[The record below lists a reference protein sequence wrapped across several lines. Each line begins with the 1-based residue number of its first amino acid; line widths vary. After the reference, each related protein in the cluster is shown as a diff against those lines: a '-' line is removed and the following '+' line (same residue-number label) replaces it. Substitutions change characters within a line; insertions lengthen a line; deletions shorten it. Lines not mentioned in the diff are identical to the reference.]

1 MDFFELDLNVDPDFA
16 EILLAELAEIGFDS
30 FLEKEDGLLAY
41 IGEELFDDRAFKQLM
56 ENYAARIPLS
66 YGLKK
71 VKRQNWNKEWEENFH
86 PIEVAGKVYIRATF
100 HDPAPGHF
108 EHEIIIVPKM
118 SFGTGHHETTSQMI
132 ELQMEIDH
140 RGKSVLDV
148 GTGTGILAIMAHQL
162 GASRIHSFDIDEWSV
177 ENGRE
182 NYELNGAPHISIEQ
196 GTISSQKEEVYD
208 VVLANI
214 TRNILLEEIPR
225 YADFTGNYLLVSGF
239 YEQDIPDIQAVA
251 EAAGFKKVKQ
261 ISKNNWA
268 AVVFRK

>member
-1 MDFFELDLNVDPDFA
+1 MDFLELDLSVDTEFA

-30 FLEKEDGLLAY
+30 FLEKEEGLLAY
-41 IGEELFDDRAFKQLM
+41 ITEELFDEKAFKMLM

-66 YGLKK
+66 YGLRK

-100 HDPAPGHF
+100 HAPAPEIF

-132 ELQMEIDH
+132 GLQLEVDH
-140 RGKSVLDV
+140 AGKSVLDV
-148 GTGTGILAIMAHQL
+148 GTGTGILAIMAHKL
-162 GASRIHSFDIDEWSV
+162 GAERIHSFDIDEWSV

-182 NYELNGAPHISIEQ
+182 NYELNGMPHITIEQ
-196 GTISSQKEEVYD
+196 GTINSQKPEVYD
-208 VVLANI
+208 IVLANI
-214 TRNILLEEIPR
+214 NRNILLEEIPR
-225 YADFTGNYLLVSGF
+225 YAAFTGSHLLVSGF

-251 EAAGFKKVKQ
+251 EAAGFKKMKQ